1 MATGQTDTSRAPHHQ
16 TRPPSQSS
24 SSRPA
29 ASTAATPPWAGG
41 SPSAGNSFIKRSYSE
56 IIAAAKS
63 TTSSTLIQ
71 FKITKV
77 VTDDVKPPNL
87 QDSDF
92 GEFLFDFLKI
102 DSKCCLGI
110 DVATGRYD
118 TKELMVKSDTD
129 LTNITT
135 SPSTPHLFKQH
146 HIHATA
152 LTSQVTKV
160 TFKNVPLYVPD
171 EEILHLCC
179 HYGELTDGVVHKD
192 SITLGIAAKHSLPSS
207 SRWVTVRLQPGKTFR
222 NFYWLAGPLSGDVGR
237 RITVLHSNQPRQ
249 CSHCFKYSPSSASSP
264 ITKADCP
271 GGGDGKTCKSR
282 NTPRAKM
289 SNYIELLRTEGY
301 VSLRDQHFS
310 VQTAFPSLR
319 GDGKK
324 KDDVLAKIDAADHDL
339 DALEDPNLLQ
349 GKAGETQGKE
359 VQPLPS
365 FSASL
370 VPAESKLPKFDYK
383 RSQRPGKAEKSLK
396 KYISQGNPPLKDS
409 DLKHYAVDSLVLGDI
424 MLKDDGKAELS
435 PKREKIFWKGF
446 EDSVDATPQS
456 RARMEEVKKKVWEQ
470 LNDPSAQAEF
480 KHKLEASP
488 EGKKRGG
495 RTFSESV
502 EEAVDTGQ
510 SKSQRVVS
518 PVKT

>member
-1 MATGQTDTSRAPHHQ
+1 MATGRTDTSRAPHHQ

-71 FKITKV
+71 FKISKV
-77 VTDDVKPPNL
+77 VTDEVKPPNL

-102 DSKCCLGI
+102 DAKCCLGI

-118 TKELMVKSDTD
+118 TKELLVKADTD

-135 SPSTPHLFKQH
+135 SEPHLFKQH
-146 HIHATA
+146 HIYATV
-152 LTSQVTKV
+152 LSSQVTKV

-179 HYGELTDGVVHKD
+179 HYGELTDGVVYKD

-207 SRWVTVRLQPGKTFR
+207 TRWVTVRLHPGKSFR

-271 GGGDGKTCKSR
+271 GGGDGKTCKSSG
-282 NTPRAKM
+282 TPRAKM

-324 KDDVLAKIDAADHDL
+324 QDNVLANIDAADHDL
-339 DALEDPNLLQ
+339 DALEDPDLLQ
-349 GKAGETQGKE
+349 GKVGEIQEKGA
-359 VQPLPS
+359 QPLPS
-365 FSASL
+365 FSAPV
-370 VPAESKLPKFDYK
+370 VPVESKLPKFDSK

-396 KYISQGNPPLKDS
+396 KYISQGNPPLKDT
-409 DLKHYAVDSLVLGDI
+409 DLKHFAVDSLVSGDI
-424 MLKDDGKAELS
+424 LLKADGQAELS
-435 PKREKIFWKGF
+435 PTKGEIFWKGF
-446 EDSVDATPQS
+446 EDSVDRTPLS
-456 RARMEEVKKKVWEQ
+456 RARLDEVKKKVWEQ
-470 LNDPSAQAEF
+470 LNKPSVQAES
-480 KHKLEASP
+480 KQKLEASP

-502 EEAVDTGQ
+502 DEEEDTGQ
-510 SKSQRVVS
+510 SKNQRIVS

>member
-1 MATGQTDTSRAPHHQ
+1 MATSHTDTSRAPHHQ
-16 TRPPSQSS
+16 TRPPSPSS
-24 SSRPA
+24 FSRPA
-29 ASTAATPPWAGG
+29 SSTAATPPWAGG

-71 FKITKV
+71 FKISKV
-77 VTDDVKPPNL
+77 LTDGVKPPNL

-102 DSKCCLGI
+102 DAKCCLGI

-118 TKELMVKSDTD
+118 TKELLVKSDTD

-135 SPSTPHLFKQH
+135 SPSKPHLFKQH

-192 SITLGIAAKHSLPSS
+192 SITLGVAAKHSLPSS
-207 SRWVTVRLQPGKTFR
+207 TRWVTVRLHPGKTFR

-271 GGGDGKTCKSR
+271 GGGDGKTCKSSG
-282 NTPRAKM
+282 TPRAKM

-301 VSLRDQHFS
+301 VSLRDQYFS
-310 VQTAFPSLR
+310 VQAAFPSLR

-324 KDDVLAKIDAADHDL
+324 QDDVLANIDAADHDL
-339 DALEDPNLLQ
+339 DALEDPDHLQ
-349 GKAGETQGKE
+349 GKVGETKQKE
-359 VQPLPS
+359 EQPLPS
-365 FSASL
+365 FSAPV
-370 VPAESKLPKFDYK
+370 VPIESKLPKFDTK
-383 RSQRPGKAEKSLK
+383 RSQRPGKAEKALK
-396 KYISQGNPPLKDS
+396 KYISQGNPPLKAT
-409 DLKHYAVDSLVLGDI
+409 DLKHFAVDSLVSGDI
-424 MLKDDGKAELS
+424 MLNAGGKAEIS
-435 PKREKIFWKGF
+435 PEKGEIFWKGF
-446 EDSVDATPQS
+446 EDSVDGTSQS
-456 RARMEEVKKKVWEQ
+456 RVRMDEVKKKVLEQ
-470 LNDPSAQAEF
+470 LNDPLVQAEF

-502 EEAVDTGQ
+502 GEVEDTGQ
-510 SKSQRVVS
+510 SKSQRIVS